1 MSKYTIGIDFGSLS
15 ARAVLVDTADGRQLG
30 ESVMNYPHAVIS
42 DRLPATGEVLPPDW
56 ALQDHADY
64 LECLAFVIRGA
75 IAEAKIDKN
84 DIIGI
89 GIDFTTCT
97 VLPILADGTP
107 LATLDEFRGD
117 PHAYVKLWKHHG
129 ATKYADA
136 MTDMARARGERFLDC
151 CGGKVDSEWLF
162 PKLWQILEEA
172 PHIYNAAD
180 GFIEAGEWVT
190 MMLTGRRVRGY
201 VYSAIKAHYIE
212 EEGGYP
218 SEDFFASLNEGL
230 RHVVRDKLN
239 APMARI
245 GELVGYVTAEAA
257 EKFGLPEGIAVSA
270 PLPDAH
276 SSAIS
281 LGLANDGDICSIM
294 GTSTCNLL
302 ISHQRRIVDGIC
314 GVINESV
321 LPGYYGYEAG
331 LCCVGDLFAWA
342 EKNCTSAEYVRE
354 AEERGMPMIKLLVEK
369 AAKKAPGEGGILA
382 LGWFNGNRN
391 LLIDPTR
398 SGMMVGMTLAS
409 RPEDIFRA
417 LIESTAFGI
426 RNILEAIEG
435 AGVHV
440 GRFIAAGGIA
450 RKDPFTMQLYA
461 DILGREIHI
470 ATTAQACAL
479 SGAITSAAVAGASE
493 GGYDSLPEAI
503 AHMASST
510 DRVYTPNSEASVIYD
525 KLYAEYMTLHDYF
538 GRGGNDVMRRLRNI
552 NN

>member
-56 ALQDHADY
+56 ALQDPSDY
-64 LECLAFVIRGA
+64 IECLAFVIRGA
-75 IAEAKIDKN
+75 IADAKIDKN
-84 DIIGI
+84 DVIGI

-107 LATLDEFRGD
+107 LSTLDEFRD
-117 PHAYVKLWKHHG
+117 NPHAYVKLWKHHG

-136 MTDMARARGERFLDC
+136 MTEAARARGERFLDC
-151 CGGKVDSEWLF
+151 GGGKVDSEWLF

-172 PHIYNAAD
+172 PEVYNAAD
-180 GFIEAGEWVT
+180 GFVEAGEWIT

-230 RHVVRDKLN
+230 RHVVRDKLD

-257 EKFGLPEGIAVSA
+257 EKFGLPEGIAVAA

-302 ISHQRRIVDGIC
+302 VSHQRKIVDGIC

-342 EKNCTSAEYVRE
+342 EKNCTSPEYVRE

-369 AAKKAPGEGGILA
+369 AAKKAPGEGGIIA

-391 LLIDPTR
+391 LLVDPTR
-398 SGMMVGMTLAS
+398 SGMMVGMTLAT

-426 RNILEAIEG
+426 RNILEAIEA
-435 AGVHV
+435 AGVQV

-470 ATTAQACAL
+470 AATAQACAL
-479 SGAITSAAVAGASE
+479 SGAITSASVAGIAK

-510 DRVYTPNSEASVIYD
+510 DRVYTPNPEASAIYN

-552 NN
+552 